1 MHRWSVRPRRSRAMV
16 PTALLIAGILAG
28 CGSGTVAIVAGS
40 DDSGGGGTTPA
51 LDLFVVENP

>member
-1 MHRWSVRPRRSRAMV
+1 MV